1 MNYDYFLSSPVPGLR
16 FCSVNTEKNFKV
28 AVISARFALP
38 LTGDIAAR
46 ALLPFLLK
54 RTCKKYP
61 TLTAMNRR
69 LAALYGAM
77 LSAGVNKIGEAQVIT
92 FSITSLEDRFALDGE
107 NIASDLTDL
116 LLDVL
121 FDPNLTDGAFAEED
135 IEREK
140 RLLIERIESELNE
153 KRYYALKRCTE
164 IMCENELFSLDRYG
178 KIEDIQTIDAARL
191 KKAWNEMLSNAVV
204 FVSAVGSMNDELIRC
219 RFEQRFDKIDR
230 SRINDIHTEFITTP
244 YETHRVKEELP
255 VKQGKLVIGYRAG
268 MTYADDNDAAI
279 KVMADMFGGG
289 VYSKLFTNVRE
300 KMSLCYYCSAGF
312 NAAKGLIMVQSG
324 IENENEQKA
333 IDAITDQ
340 LNDMKKGNFTAE
352 DLDASLKGLTNL
364 IGSVSD
370 TPESIDRW
378 YGNQMLDSE
387 IETPA
392 EYAARIGAITREQV
406 IAAALMVEQDTI
418 YMLAG
423 TLTEEEESDED

>member
-1 MNYDYFLSSPVPGLR
+1 MNYDYSITSPIRGMK
-16 FCSVNTEKNFKV
+16 FCSVDTKKNFKV
-28 AVISARFALP
+28 AVISARFAFP

-61 TLTAMNRR
+61 TLTEMNRR
-69 LAALYGAM
+69 LASLYGAM
-77 LSAGVNKIGEAQVIT
+77 LSASVTKSGESQILT

-107 NIASDLTDL
+107 KISSDLTDL

-121 FDPNLTDGAFAEED
+121 FEPNLTDGAFAQED

-140 RLLIERIESELNE
+140 RLLIEHIESELND
-153 KRYYALKRCTE
+153 KRYYAAKRCNE
-164 IMCENELFSLDRYG
+164 IMCENELYALDRYG
-178 KIEDIQTIDAARL
+178 KTEDIQTIDSVRL
-191 KKAWNEMLSNAVV
+191 IKAWKEMLSNAII
-204 FVSAVGSMNDELIRC
+204 FVSAVGSMNTALVQS
-219 RFEQRFDKIDR
+219 RFEQKFENIDR
-230 SRINDIHTEFITTP
+230 SRINDIHTEFITVP

-268 MTYADDNDAAI
+268 MTDPDDNDAAI

-312 NAAKGLIMVQSG
+312 NSAKGIITVQSG

-333 IDAITDQ
+333 IDAITQQ
-340 LNDMKKGNFTAE
+340 LNDMKAGNFTDE
-352 DLDASLKGLTNL
+352 DLEASHKGLTNL
-364 IGSVSD
+364 INGVCD
-370 TPESIDRW
+370 TPEGIDRW
-378 YGNQMLDSE
+378 YSNQMLDAS
-387 IETPA
+387 IETPE
-392 EYAARIGAITREQV
+392 EYVERICAITREQV
-406 IAAALMVEQDTI
+406 IAAALMVEEDTI

-423 TLTEEEESDED
+423 TLTEEEETDEN

>member
-1 MNYDYFLSSPVPGLR
+1 MNYAYSLASPVPGLR
-16 FCSVNTEKNFKV
+16 FCSVNTQQNFKV
-28 AVISARFALP
+28 AVISVRFALP

-46 ALLPFLLK
+46 ALLPYLLK

-69 LAALYGAM
+69 LASLYGAM
-77 LSAGVNKIGEAQVIT
+77 LNAGVSKNGEAQVLT

-107 NIASDLTDL
+107 NISSDLTDL

-121 FDPNLTDGAFAEED
+121 FEPNLTDGAFAEED

-164 IMCENELFSLDRYG
+164 IMCENELYSLDRCG
-178 KIEDIQTIDAARL
+178 KIEDIRTIDSDRL
-191 KKAWNEMLSNAVV
+191 KKAWHEMLSNAVI
-204 FVSAVGSMNDELIRC
+204 FVTAVGSMNAEVIRT
-219 RFEQRFDKIDR
+219 RFEQRFDNVDR
-230 SRINDIHTEFITTP
+230 SQINDIHTEFITTP
-244 YETHRVKEELP
+244 YETHRVREELP

-268 MTYADDNDAAI
+268 MTYAEDNDAAI

-340 LNDMKKGNFTAE
+340 LNDMKQGNFTAE
-352 DLDASLKGLTNL
+352 NLEESIKGLTNL
-364 IGSVSD
+364 IGGVCD
-370 TPESIDRW
+370 TPEGIDRW
-378 YGNQMLDSE
+378 YSNQMLDST
-387 IETPA
+387 IETPE
-392 EYAARIGAITREQV
+392 EYAARISAITREQI

-423 TLTEEEESDED
+423 TLTEEEESDEN

>member
-1 MNYDYFLSSPVPGLR
+1 MNYDYSLSSPVPGLR

-164 IMCENELFSLDRYG
+164 IMCENELYALDRYG

-204 FVSAVGSMNDELIRC
+204 FVSAVGSMNAELIRC

-312 NAAKGLIMVQSG
+312 NAAKGLIIVQSG

-378 YGNQMLDSE
+378 YANQMLDSE